1 LLLVVHPPWW
11 CLPSLCCYSGIS
23 NMSTLLFGCY
33 FTYLIILEFVI
44 KYAMVHPPWWCL
56 PSLCCYSGI
65 SNMSTLLF
73 GCYFTYLIIL
83 EFVIKY
89 AMVHRQKKK
98 IWSMKLYVLA
108 CWLPFFFHS
117 LPFMLSNFIIVSR
130 TIKTNIYRFDSC
142 SLFFLWLS
150 LVLMSNH
157 PLSGAE

>member
-11 CLPSLCCYSGIS
+11 CLPSLC
-23 NMSTLLFGCY
+23 F
-33 FTYLIILEFVI
+33 
-44 KYAMVHPPWWCL
+44 
-56 PSLCCYSGI
+56 YSGI